1 MSRWNLS
8 WRLLPLLAVMMLVL
22 TGCAQDPYLSALDP
36 KGPVASAQLSLIM
49 LSLYIM
55 IGVFVVVMV
64 IYVYVLFRFRK
75 RPGQTGIP
83 EQVEGNHKLEI
94 IWTVIPLILLAVLAV
109 PTVSLTFDLAEKH
122 STEEALQVKV
132 TAHQFWWEFEY
143 PDLEISAGQ
152 DLYIPTGQ
160 KIQFQVTAKD
170 VMHAIWIPALGG
182 KIDTNPG
189 MTNNMWLQADKP
201 GTYKGK
207 CAELCGPSHAL
218 MDFKVIALEPAE
230 FDKWVNNMKATAT
243 KTVPASAQAGQEV
256 FNQSC
261 IGCHAVDATKGVKVP
276 DIAPNLA
283 GFADRTVLAGF
294 IEHNNENLAQWIK
307 NPQSLKPG
315 NLMPAFE
322 GKLDEQQI
330 NDLVEYMNT
339 LTLE

>member
-1 MSRWNLS
+1 
-8 WRLLPLLAVMMLVL
+8 MLVL

-55 IGVFVVVMV
+55 IGVFIVVMV

-122 STEEALQVKV
+122 SSEEALQVKV
-132 TAHQFWWEFEY
+132 VAHQFWWEFEY

-160 KIQFQVTAKD
+160 KVQFQVTSKD
-170 VMHAIWIPALGG
+170 VMHAFWVPALGG

-189 MTNNMWLQADKP
+189 MINNMWLHADKP

-218 MDFKVIALEPAE
+218 MDFKVVAVEPAE
-230 FDKWVNNMKATAT
+230 FDKWVSNMKATAT
-243 KTVPASAQAGQEV
+243 KAVPANAQAGQEV
-256 FNQSC
+256 FNQNCMS
-261 IGCHAVDATKGVKVP
+261 CHAVDATKGLKVP

-294 IEHNNENLAQWIK
+294 VEHNSDNLAQWIR

-315 NLMPAFE
+315 NVMPAFE
-322 GKLDEQQI
+322 GKLNEQQI

-339 LTLE
+339 LTIE